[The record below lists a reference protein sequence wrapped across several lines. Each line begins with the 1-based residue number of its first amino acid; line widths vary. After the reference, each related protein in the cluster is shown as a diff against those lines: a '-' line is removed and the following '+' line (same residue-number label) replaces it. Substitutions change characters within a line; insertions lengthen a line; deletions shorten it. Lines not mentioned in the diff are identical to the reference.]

1 MALARGKLAEC
12 HNVNGQTSEGS
23 GSREEHHSVFAVPLA
38 MRKRIMDERFEKVN
52 KMLLEQRKE
61 LIQKIR
67 SKKGDQEL
75 QSGDLIDIATD
86 SLEHELNYIFEERE
100 REKLQNIDEALRRIQ
115 DGSYG
120 ECDECGDDIELER
133 LMALP
138 FTRVCLDCKAKQE
151 RQKKLKL
158 YAEHEDEPSL

>member
-1 MALARGKLAEC
+1 
-12 HNVNGQTSEGS
+12 
-23 GSREEHHSVFAVPLA
+23 
-38 MRKRIMDERFEKVN
+38 MDERFEKVN
-52 KMLLEQRKE
+52 KMLLEQRRD

-67 SKKGDQEL
+67 SKKGEQVI

-138 FTRVCLDCKAKQE
+138 FTRVCIDCKAKQE

-158 YAEHEDEPSL
+158 YAEHEEESSQS